1 MKIFILLNLIFISI
15 NSESIDTFLKD
26 KVFLKSLLK
35 NNSELLRINKE
46 IREIK
51 VKIESIKLQYKF
63 TYSKDNYLMS
73 LDKNETK
80 INEIQVDKKEII
92 ASQEK
97 DIEILLRNIEM
108 IKSELNDLLEKNPL
122 EIYPNLAIP
131 ESLEIP
137 TILDKEKLKLKDGIV
152 QQFEEL
158 AFLSKEIRNIGSE
171 LKYQSKLL
179 KDKKSPNRPIIAE
192 KEDGDDFQW
201 EYFGKSFVFP
211 YWGHKDSESQWKKY
225 VYSSL
230 FILCT
235 INAIEKYNEFNH
247 SAKEYKSFNPL
258 IYDVIL
264 SGKVDNNSIYYLK
277 NNTYL
282 LLKNNLQDSASNG
295 NNSIYLLL
303 FVSLWSA
310 FDAGTSNHNS
320 IEKNGVNFTSK
331 IEKLYSNQYETIFNL
346 NYIWRN

>member
-1 MKIFILLNLIFISI
+1 
-15 NSESIDTFLKD
+15 
-26 KVFLKSLLK
+26 
-35 NNSELLRINKE
+35 
-46 IREIK
+46 
-51 VKIESIKLQYKF
+51 
-63 TYSKDNYLMS
+63 MS

-179 KDKKSPNRPIIAE
+179 KDKK
-192 KEDGDDFQW
+192 
-201 EYFGKSFVFP
+201 KSQSSYNCRKGRRGRFPMGVF
-211 YWGHKDSESQWKKY
+211 WK
-225 VYSSL
+225 VFCISL
-230 FILCT
+230 LG
-235 INAIEKYNEFNH
+235 A
-247 SAKEYKSFNPL
+247 
-258 IYDVIL
+258 
-264 SGKVDNNSIYYLK
+264 
-277 NNTYL
+277 
-282 LLKNNLQDSASNG
+282 Q
-295 NNSIYLLL
+295 
-303 FVSLWSA
+303 
-310 FDAGTSNHNS
+310 
-320 IEKNGVNFTSK
+320 
-331 IEKLYSNQYETIFNL
+331 
-346 NYIWRN
+346 R